1 MRRAPDVE
9 QLRSRE
15 GRAQLRL
22 RQLLRIYFDPFSLFK
37 NANTGSLW
45 VQSQALHYNRS
56 VRWMLLAYLR
66 RWAGI
71 GTASIAAIYPMSA
84 LAEGAPFMFLPVA
97 GLGLLFSVA
106 VCVVVMISVS
116 YFFLGKK

>member
-1 MRRAPDVE
+1 MQCAPDVE
-9 QLRSRE
+9 KLLSRE

-22 RQLLRIYFDPFSLFK
+22 CQLLRIYFDPFSLFK
-37 NANTGSLW
+37 NVNAGSLW
-45 VQSQALHYNRS
+45 VQSQALHYNRR

-66 RWAGI
+66 RWVGI
-71 GTASIAAIYPMSA
+71 GITSIVAIYPMSA
-84 LAEGAPFMFLPVA
+84 LAQGAPLMFLPVA

-116 YFFLGKK
+116 YFFLARK

>member
-1 MRRAPDVE
+1 MRWAPDVE
-9 QLRSRE
+9 QLLSRE

-22 RQLLRIYFDPFSLFK
+22 GQLLRIYLDPFSLFK
-37 NANTGSLW
+37 NANAGSLW
-45 VQSQALHYNRS
+45 VQRHALHYNRS

-71 GTASIAAIYPMSA
+71 GITSIAAIYPVSA
-84 LAEGAPFMFLPVA
+84 LADGTPFMLLPVA

-106 VCVVVMISVS
+106 VCGVVMIGVS
-116 YFFLGKK
+116 YFFLGKT

>member
-1 MRRAPDVE
+1 MQRAPDVE
-9 QLRSRE
+9 QLLSRE

-37 NANTGSLW
+37 NANAGSRR
-45 VQSQALHYNRS
+45 VQSQALHYNSS

-66 RWAGI
+66 RWAAI
-71 GTASIAAIYPMSA
+71 GTTSIAAIYPMSA
-84 LAEGAPFMFLPVA
+84 LAEGTPFMFLPVA
-97 GLGLLFSVA
+97 GLGLLFSMA
-106 VCVVVMISVS
+106 VSVVVMTSVA